1 MLSEKVHGGEKT
13 KFIRLAD
20 VKKEHFVVLLL
31 LVVVLWKCGV
41 QWFVIENFFFFFGYK
56 WQKPDNSQNRLTHII
71 EQLQQ

>member
-41 QWFVIENFFFFFGYK
+41 QWFVIENFFFFF
-56 WQKPDNSQNRLTHII
+56 W
-71 EQLQQ
+71 LQMTETR